1 MAELESV
8 MQRLDAHT
16 LRLQQRSAAARSAEI
31 DEDRALLVQGMALM
45 SEALI
50 RVGRDL
56 RFLRLH
62 LAEKA

>member
-16 LRLQQRSAAARSAEI
+16 KRLLERSAAPDAEAD
-31 DEDRALLVQGMALM
+31 DEKALMVQGLALV
-45 SEALI
+45 SEAI
-50 RVGRDL
+50 VRVGRDV